1 MKTGTNFTKGLA
13 SVIENRMLRCNP
25 SERSRIDL
33 IRIDL
38 QNLVTALTKLSAAQE
53 ISQDLAFVGSED
65 PAFSTPLD
73 TDSTLRR
80 YSSHLTFDSPE
91 ETSSVEGR
99 DTTGARS
106 PHSEHSRPVSSEHN
120 YNHSDYDEMP
130 IETISTV
137 PEPVMKS
144 KVLPAIV
151 QEVSIT
157 SSLQS
162 IVEAQA
168 TQNLAEPQT
177 KLEQSIDVGGD
188 TVERNRHVS
197 TTRFRHVRN
206 RSKQWVRETWGDV
219 KGVWK

>member
-137 PEPVMKS
+137 PE
-144 KVLPAIV
+144 
-151 QEVSIT
+151 
-157 SSLQS
+157 
-162 IVEAQA
+162 AQA